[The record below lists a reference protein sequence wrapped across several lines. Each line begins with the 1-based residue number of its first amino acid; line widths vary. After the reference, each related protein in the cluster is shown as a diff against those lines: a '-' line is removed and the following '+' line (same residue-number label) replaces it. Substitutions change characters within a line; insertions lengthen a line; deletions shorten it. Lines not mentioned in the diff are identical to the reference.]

1 MGDSLLTG
9 TGTGIPRNLL
19 NGDGFE
25 DGDGDGIVIPG
36 PYPAQTTWIGRGL
49 IYDMGQVEI
58 DTLYMLISRC
68 DQIKG
73 HSQTTT
79 NINKL
84 CEVLVF
90 KTLVD
95 MKKFLDDNGG
105 VVKHCCV
112 ERLIKPGVQT
122 WILKSVCAMDPVK
135 WNSSFNKCIF
145 QLRPDYGASP
155 SPYKEV

>member
-1 MGDSLLTG
+1 M
-9 TGTGIPRNLL
+9 
-19 NGDGFE
+19 
-25 DGDGDGIVIPG
+25 
-36 PYPAQTTWIGRGL
+36 

-105 VVKHCCV
+105 VIKHCCV
-112 ERLIKPGVQT
+112 EHLIKPGVQT
-122 WILKSVCAMDPVK
+122 WVLKGVHAMDPVK
-135 WNSSFNKCIF
+135 WNSSFNNCIF
-145 QLRPDYGASP
+145 QLRPVNLLCVESWSQIGPFFYYWVDY
-155 SPYKEV
+155 V